1 MADPVIHHGGTE
13 GSANTTGHH
22 TACRTIGR
30 PGPGALRA
38 SVVTTS

>member
-13 GSANTTGHH
+13 GSANTTDH